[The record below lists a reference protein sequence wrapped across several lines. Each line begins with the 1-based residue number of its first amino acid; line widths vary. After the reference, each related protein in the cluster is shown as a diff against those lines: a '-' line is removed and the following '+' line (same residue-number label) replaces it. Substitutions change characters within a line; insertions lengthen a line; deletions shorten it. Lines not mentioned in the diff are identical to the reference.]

1 MDSLATE
8 RRSRHAESNLSRAR
22 VPIGSWQAPKAKSD
36 RGLGLLCDG
45 RELCFSP
52 FKKIYIYSLLPSF
65 SPFLLGAAF

>member
-52 FKKIYIYSLLPSF
+52 FKKIYIYIPSFLPSPLF
-65 SPFLLGAAF
+65 F